1 MTEQSSRSS
10 FDVEVKPH
18 AYDPVAHPELF
29 EGVSTR
35 RVLAFIVDVLII
47 SIPVLL
53 ACIFIFLF
61 GIFTFGLGWLLFW
74 LVSPAAAIWAILY
87 YGITMG
93 SPASATYGMRAF
105 DLEIRTWYG
114 GALLFPARCGARD
127 PVLDLGFRAHPVHRA
142 DRTVQRAAPATAR
155 LRRRHRHHQFRPARR
170 RDAPRFPLMCGA
182 LPFAANG
189 L

>member
-1 MTEQSSRSS
+1 MTEQSSTEQTSRSS
-10 FDVEVKPH
+10 FDAEVKPH
-18 AYDPVAHPELF
+18 AYDPIAHPELF

-74 LVSPAAAIWAILY
+74 LVSPASAIWAILY

-93 SPASATYGMRAF
+93 SPTSGTYGMRAF
-105 DLEIRTWYG
+105 NLEIRTWYG
-114 GALLFPARCGARD
+114 GPCYFLLGAIHAILFWISTSALTPFIVLIGLFNE
-127 PVLDLGFRAHPVHRA
+127 
-142 DRTVQRAAPATAR
+142 
-155 LRRRHRHHQFRPARR
+155 RRRLLHDFLLGTVIINSGRHVAEMHPY
-170 RDAPRFPLMCGA
+170 PR
-182 LPFAANG
+182 
-189 L
+189 

>member
-10 FDVEVKPH
+10 FDAEVKPH

-53 ACIFIFLF
+53 AYIFIFLF

-74 LVSPAAAIWAILY
+74 LLSPAAAVWAILY

-114 GALLFPARCGARD
+114 DPCYFLLGAVHAILFWISISALTPFI
-127 PVLDLGFRAHPVHRA
+127 VLIGPFN
-142 DRTVQRAAPATAR
+142 
-155 LRRRHRHHQFRPARR
+155 ARR
-170 RDAPRFPLMCGA
+170 RLLHDFLIGTVIINSGRHVAELQPYPR
-182 LPFAANG
+182 
-189 L
+189 